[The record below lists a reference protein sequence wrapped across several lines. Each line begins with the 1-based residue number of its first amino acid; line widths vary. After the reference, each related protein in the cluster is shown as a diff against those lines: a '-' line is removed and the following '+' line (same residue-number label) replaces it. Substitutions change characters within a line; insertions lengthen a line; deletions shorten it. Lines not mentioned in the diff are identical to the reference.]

1 MNPENATA
9 EIRSALKVAQANI
22 EKIRELNEPLSYEN
36 TVRAL
41 DRATDSLDR
50 AWTYLN
56 HLQSVADTPV
66 LRDALNALMAEITDF
81 YSKLRDIDFLCKTA
95 ENPTFPYIATL

>member
-1 MNPENATA
+1 MENTGFLQISIPPRWSEMNPENATA

-50 AWTYLN
+50 A
-56 HLQSVADTPV
+56 
-66 LRDALNALMAEITDF
+66 
-81 YSKLRDIDFLCKTA
+81 
-95 ENPTFPYIATL
+95 